1 MPKGVE
7 HHRNR
12 HRRRAADVVKESV
25 MPKGVE
31 HRQGALTLIELHD
44 REGICDAERR

>member
-7 HHRNR
+7 H
-12 HRRRAADVVKESV
+12 ADLDDRGDPLSVKESV

-31 HRQGALTLIELHD
+31 HYEY
-44 REGICDAERR
+44 